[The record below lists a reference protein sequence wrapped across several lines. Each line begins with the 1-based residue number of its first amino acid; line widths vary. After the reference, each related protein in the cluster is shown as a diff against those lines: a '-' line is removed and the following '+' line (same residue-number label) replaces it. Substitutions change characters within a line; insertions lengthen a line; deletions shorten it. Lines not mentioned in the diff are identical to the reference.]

1 MDQPYPH
8 QSLVPTSLYQP
19 RDETIKQL
27 EQNSERAVDEEL
39 ERLEDLSMEDEKARR
54 DLDKSED
61 VSEESNK
68 N

>member
-1 MDQPYPH
+1 M
-8 QSLVPTSLYQP
+8 PTSLYQP

-27 EQNSERAVDEEL
+27 EQNSERAVEEEL

>member
-1 MDQPYPH
+1 M
-8 QSLVPTSLYQP
+8 PTSLYQP